1 MSTKARNTLPDV
13 WRHSNLF
20 MRSKIGLIFPG
31 VIATCGFGSCSLAGA
46 AEIAAQPLAVQAEP
60 SWHSQSLTHE
70 TATAPNG
77 AITTRTAL
85 TVNPRMGATDRKIAE
100 QVAPGVFALRGWGI
114 AHSFA
119 IEAPNGWIII
129 DTGDSTEA
137 ATEMRETLEQ
147 AVGRRIKVAAVLLT
161 HWHYADGTGAW
172 LDEGTEIWG
181 HEHLDR
187 NRIASGGIGVIGGY
201 LLSRATAQ
209 FGVFHPTTGP
219 DAFPNALTF
228 TPDKFLLVSS
238 YKPPTK
244 LFADGKVIDVVIAGE
259 PIQVGPN
266 RTDTTD
272 SVAFYFPQR
281 RLMVTNFLV
290 LETIYNIYT
299 LRGGSFRDPEIL
311 VNDTRWVES
320 KNAEIL
326 LDIHNQT
333 LRGEKVVQEALER
346 SIDSVQLIHDQ
357 TLRLIASGLGPREAA
372 EALYMPRTLR
382 EEREG
387 YGQVESHVRQIYNGN
402 VGWFDGDVYEINPLS
417 VREEAERMVQAMGG
431 RAAVGKM
438 ATQAVADGGLANWR
452 WALKLTSLL
461 LKLDP
466 ADAAAREVRATAA
479 RELGQRTDSSNARG
493 FYITEALQME
503 GKLLVQ
509 GQPATLDGIRRFL
522 STPRAERLAA
532 VPVEQNLRFVR
543 YLVDPR
549 EAEGQRLVF
558 TLAAEGDSQI
568 WKIELRNSVLVIS
581 PVASRGARHV
591 DVTRSELAEFVI
603 GKGAPAKGGEPL
615 AELDR
620 VLDRSRLMPPAM
632 AVPPVLDAKADSRYN
647 DALEH

>member
-1 MSTKARNTLPDV
+1 MQN
-13 WRHSNLF
+13 
-20 MRSKIGLIFPG
+20 KIALIFAG
-31 VIATCGFGSCSLAGA
+31 VIATLGFGSCSLAGA
-46 AEIAAQPLAVQAEP
+46 ADVAAEQLAAQAEP
-60 SWHSQSLTHE
+60 PWHSQSLTNE
-70 TATAPNG
+70 TVTGPNG

-85 TVNPRMGATDRKIAE
+85 TVNPRMGVTDTKVAE
-100 QVAPGVFALRGWGI
+100 QVAEGVYALRGWGI

-119 IEAPNGWIII
+119 IEAPNGWIIV
-129 DTGDSTEA
+129 DTGDSTKA
-137 ATEMRETLEQ
+137 AAEMRETLER
-147 AVGRRIKVAAVLLT
+147 AVGKKIKVAAILLT
-161 HWHYADGTGAW
+161 HWHYADGTVAW

-219 DAFPNALTF
+219 DAFPNALSF

-244 LFADGKVIDVVIAGE
+244 LFPDGKVIDVVIAGE
-259 PIQVGPN
+259 PIQVAPN
-266 RTDTTD
+266 RSDTTD

-290 LETIYNIYT
+290 LETIFNIYT
-299 LRGGSFRDPEIL
+299 LRGGAFRNPEIL

-333 LRGEKVVQEALER
+333 LRGEKVVREALER

-357 TLRLIASGLGPREAA
+357 ALRLIASGLGPREAA
-372 EALYMPRTLR
+372 EALYMPRKLR

-402 VGWFDGDVYEINPLS
+402 VGWFDGDVYEINPLP
-417 VREEAERMVQAMGG
+417 VREEAERTVQAMGG
-431 RAAVGKM
+431 RAAVRKM

-466 ADAAAREVRATAA
+466 ADAAARKVRVTAA
-479 RELGQRTDSSNARG
+479 RALGQRTDSSNARG

-509 GQPATLDGIRRFL
+509 GQPATLDGIRKLL
-522 STPRAERLAA
+522 STPRADRLAA
-532 VPVEQNLRFVR
+532 VPVEQNLQFVR

-549 EAEGQRLVF
+549 KAEGQRLVF
-558 TLAAEGDSQI
+558 TLAAEGDPQI
-568 WKIELRNSVLVIS
+568 RQIELRNSVLVIL

-591 DVTRSELAEFVI
+591 DVTRSELAEFVV

-620 VLDRSRLMPPAM
+620 FLDRSRLMPATAAIPA
-632 AVPPVLDAKADSRYN
+632 VLDAKGGLKYN
-647 DALEH
+647 DGLEH